1 MVGSFICFNGA
12 FLTVSSVLL
21 GLPFI
26 WPSPHLFSLN
36 PNLPPA
42 FPSPH
47 SLPLL
52 SSDILCQCQHDGCH
66 ILDLNLMRDIL
77 ASCDR
82 TLLVL
87 DREASSLNRTVCLW
101 EVWMTSCLD
110 K

>member
-1 MVGSFICFNGA
+1 MCHGA

-21 GLPFI
+21 SLPST
-26 WPSPHLFSLN
+26 WPSPHLSSPE
-36 PNLPPA
+36 PNLPPPL
-42 FPSPH
+42 PSLL
-47 SLPLL
+47 SLPPCSL
-52 SSDILCQCQHDGCH
+52 DILCQCQHDGCH